1 MLIDSHCHLDQV
13 NLTPYDGD
21 FSTFIAQTLASG
33 VGHMLCV
40 CINLE
45 AYPAMRK
52 LVADYPQISLSVGVH
67 PCEQDGQEPTES
79 LLTEWAQDPKN
90 VAIGE
95 TGLDYFHTREHQVQ
109 QQERFRCHIRAARA
123 AQKPLIVHTRQAPAD
138 TIRLLQEENAA
149 EVGGVLHC
157 FSESR
162 EIAYQAITLGFYISF
177 AGVITFKNAR
187 RLREVAAKIPLDRL
201 LIETDSPYLTPAP
214 WRGKPNEP
222 RHVIK
227 VAEMLADI
235 RQIPLDDVIQATS
248 TNYQRLFGP
257 ITSL

>member
-1 MLIDSHCHLDQV
+1 MLIDSHCHLDQID
-13 NLTPYDGD
+13 LTPYAGD
-21 FSTFIAQTLASG
+21 FPTFVAQTLSAG

-45 AYPAMRK
+45 AYPAMRD
-52 LVADYPQISLSVGVH
+52 LVADYPQISYSVGVH
-67 PCEQDGQEPTES
+67 PCEQDGQEPTEA
-79 LLTEWAQDPKN
+79 LLTELAQDPKN

-95 TGLDYFHTREHQVQ
+95 TGLDYYHTREHRTQ
-109 QQERFRCHIRAARA
+109 QQDRFRCHIRAARA

-138 TIRLLQEENAA
+138 TIRLLREEHAA

-157 FSESR
+157 FSESW
-162 EIAYQAITLGFYISF
+162 EIACQAMALGLYISF
-177 AGVITFKNAR
+177 SGVVTFRNAQ
-187 RLREVAAKIPLDRL
+187 RLREVAAKVPLDRL
-201 LIETDSPYLTPAP
+201 LIETDSPYLAPVP

-227 VAEMLADI
+227 VAEMIAEV
-235 RQIPLDDVIQATS
+235 RQISADDVIQATG

-257 ITSL
+257 INKR

>member
-1 MLIDSHCHLDQV
+1 MLIDSHCHLDQID
-13 NLTPYDGD
+13 LTPYAGD
-21 FSTFIAQTLASG
+21 FPTFVAQTLASG
-33 VGHMLCV
+33 VAHMLCV

-45 AYPAMRK
+45 AYPAMRD

-67 PCEQDGQEPTES
+67 PCEQAGQEPTER
-79 LLTEWAQDPKN
+79 LLIEWAQDPKN

-95 TGLDYFHTREHQVQ
+95 TGLDYFHTKAHKVQ

-138 TIRLLQEENAA
+138 TIRLLQEEHAA

-157 FSESR
+157 FGESR
-162 EIAYQAITLGFYISF
+162 EIAYQAIALGFYLSF
-177 AGVITFKNAR
+177 SGVITFKNAQ
-187 RLREVAAKIPLDRL
+187 RLRDVVAKIPLDKI
-201 LIETDSPYLTPAP
+201 LIETDSPYLAPVP
-214 WRGKPNEP
+214 WRGKSNEP
-222 RHVIK
+222 RYVIK

-235 RQIPLDDVIQATS
+235 HQVPLDDVIQTTN

-257 ITSL
+257 VASG